1 MRKRLKDYG
10 LELGGVTLYADPAT
24 YSPGACGHMIN
35 DPRGTANKANCVEC
49 PIGRGALVGILSL
62 RMARR
67 GEELFLNYGEP
78 YWRSRG
84 RNMERRA
91 KGARQAKVEKQMALI

>member
-10 LELGGVTLYADPAT
+10 LELGGVTVYADPAT

-35 DPRGTANKANCVEC
+35 DPRGTANEANCVEC

-62 RMARR
+62 RMVRK
-67 GEELFLNYGEP
+67 GEELLLKYGEP
-78 YWRSRG
+78 YWRARG
-84 RNMERRA
+84 NSIEEM
-91 KGARQAKVEKQMALI
+91 